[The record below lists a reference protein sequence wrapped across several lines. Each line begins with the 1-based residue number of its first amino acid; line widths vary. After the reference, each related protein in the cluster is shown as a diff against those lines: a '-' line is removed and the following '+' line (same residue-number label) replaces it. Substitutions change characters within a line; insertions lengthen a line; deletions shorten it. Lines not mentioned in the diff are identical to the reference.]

1 MAMSLEMNA
10 FLEQYVADTLNNES
24 RAKKLSNAIFPEEAL
39 GLKYNPLLT
48 STAMITFDVG
58 AGNCLSFSYL
68 FVAMAK
74 EIGLDVQF
82 QEIHILSEWNFTN
95 DAIYV
100 ESRHINVRVNLYG
113 KGDLII
119 DIHSVTP
126 E

>member
-1 MAMSLEMNA
+1 
-10 FLEQYVADTLNNES
+10 
-24 RAKKLSNAIFPEEAL
+24 
-39 GLKYNPLLT
+39 
-48 STAMITFDVG
+48 
-58 AGNCLSFSYL
+58 
-68 FVAMAK
+68 MAK

-82 QEIHILSEWNFTN
+82 QEIHILPEWNFTN